1 MPRRAKTSL
10 DHQKPLVMA
19 MKLDSLLL
27 AVLFIIGI
35 ALTNA
40 KKSPVIPSRYS
51 TTSLNRTS
59 FPRGFIFGSA
69 SSAYQYEGAWNQ
81 GGRKPS
87 IWDNYTHQ
95 YPERINGSTTGDVAA
110 DQYHRYK
117 EDVGI
122 MKNMGLDA
130 YRLSISWS
138 RVLPNG
144 KLSGG
149 VNQEG
154 IKYYNNLINALLSRG
169 LKPFVTIFHW
179 DLPQALEEEYGG
191 FLSPKIV
198 NHFRD
203 FAEICYKAFGDRVK
217 HWMTL
222 NEPWTYAVNGYA
234 EGAFA
239 PGRCSAWMERNCT
252 GGDSGTEPYLVA
264 HNFLLAHA
272 AAVKLYRYKYQKIQ
286 RGVIGMALGVHWFVP
301 VSNSTRHQNAALRSL
316 DFMLGWFMEPL
327 TSGSYPHTMKVLVGK
342 RLPVFTA
349 EQSKL
354 IKGSYDFIGINYYTT
369 HYSSYAP
376 HNNSLNASYLTDA
389 RVFQSP
395 LHNGVPIGPPG
406 ASSWLYV
413 YPKGLQE
420 LLVYTKKNYQNPL
433 IYITENGIDEW
444 NDPTLSLEKSLN
456 DTHRIDYIYQHLDY
470 LNRAIK
476 DGVNVKGYFSWSLLD
491 NFEWSAGYTVRF
503 GLIFVDFNDGQ
514 KRHSKLSARWFKNF
528 LKE

>member
-1 MPRRAKTSL
+1 
-10 DHQKPLVMA
+10 
-19 MKLDSLLL
+19 
-27 AVLFIIGI
+27 
-35 ALTNA
+35 
-40 KKSPVIPSRYS
+40 
-51 TTSLNRTS
+51 
-59 FPRGFIFGSA
+59 
-69 SSAYQYEGAWNQ
+69 
-81 GGRKPS
+81 
-87 IWDNYTHQ
+87 
-95 YPERINGSTTGDVAA
+95 
-110 DQYHRYK
+110 
-117 EDVGI
+117 

-179 DLPQALEEEYGG
+179 DLPQVLEEEYRG

-222 NEPWTYAVNGYA
+222 NEPWTYAVNAYA

-239 PGRCSAWMERNCT
+239 PGRW
-252 GGDSGTEPYLVA
+252 
-264 HNFLLAHA
+264 
-272 AAVKLYRYKYQKIQ
+272 
-286 RGVIGMALGVHWFVP
+286 MALGVHWFVP

-316 DFMLGWFMEPL
+316 DFMLGWFIEPL

-369 HYSSYAP
+369 HYSTQLSS
-376 HNNSLNASYLTDA
+376 NIEL
-389 RVFQSP
+389 Q
-395 LHNGVPIGPPG
+395 G

-420 LLVYTKKNYQNPL
+420 LLVYTKKNYQNSL
-433 IYITENGIDEW
+433 IYITENGIDKW
-444 NDPTLSLEKSLN
+444 NDPTVSLEKSLN

-476 DGVNVKGYFSWSLLD
+476 
-491 NFEWSAGYTVRF
+491 
-503 GLIFVDFNDGQ
+503 
-514 KRHSKLSARWFKNF
+514 
-528 LKE
+528 